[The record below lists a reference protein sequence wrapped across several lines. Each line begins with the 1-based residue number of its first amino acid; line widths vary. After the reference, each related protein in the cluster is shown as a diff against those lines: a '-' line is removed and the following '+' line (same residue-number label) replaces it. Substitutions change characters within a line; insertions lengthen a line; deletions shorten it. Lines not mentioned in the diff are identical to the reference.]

1 MTNAYIQEDFEIIAL
16 LCVGEVAQYNNEA
29 ITPLTPLFG
38 QPMVHHFIKGL
49 EKLGI
54 SKFYIGVDTVP
65 GALLA
70 YRDAASKDGIDVQF
84 VRDPASVAKDMNQR
98 TRALIVRADTLHAP
112 AFVHQ
117 LLSKNQPLIAAVEER
132 AENQI
137 FERIDLNNR
146 WAGVALLE
154 RHTLMALSHMPEGWD
169 MASALLRQAVQD
181 AVALSPVRQAD
192 IQNGNIRKL
201 VTMEDLAAAHAV
213 VSGGPFGRTVTFESK
228 LIAYP
233 LEKFLPAV
241 WSVPWGR
248 ALSHWLFPVFAS
260 LSCFLALSNFAL
272 ASALIA
278 IIAIFSAVMR
288 NAIRV
293 VEYQTGQSDW
303 IGSACWLVMAIALAA
318 LLNLSEPKVF
328 DAVFLALSVTG
339 LAILHAMSSDK
350 DSYGFLS
357 PMGIAACV
365 VLGAFIDATGLV
377 IKLLILLEI
386 GRLLVRL
393 FRQNQTTK
401 AVD

>member
-1 MTNAYIQEDFEIIAL
+1 MINANTQEDFEIIAL
-16 LCVGEVAQYNNEA
+16 LCVGEVAQQNSEA

-38 QPMVHHFIKGL
+38 QPMIHHFIKGL

-70 YRDAASKDGIDVQF
+70 YRDAASKEGIDVQF
-84 VRDPASVAKDMNQR
+84 VRDPASMAEYMDQR

-117 LLSKNQPLIAAVEER
+117 LLSKNRPLVAAVEER
-132 AENQI
+132 VENQI

-146 WAGVALLE
+146 WAGVAILE
-154 RHTLMALSHMPEGWD
+154 RHTLVALSHMPEGWD

-228 LIAYP
+228 LMSYP

-248 ALSHWLFPVFAS
+248 TLSHWLFPVLAS
-260 LSCFLALSNFAL
+260 LSCLLAFSNFAV
-272 ASALIA
+272 ASTLIA
-278 IIAIFSAVMR
+278 IVAIFSAVMR

-303 IGSACWLVMAIALAA
+303 IGAAGWLVMAIALAA
-318 LLNLSEPKVF
+318 VLNVSELKPF
-328 DAVFLALSVTG
+328 DAAFLAFSVAGLST
-339 LAILHAMSSDK
+339 LHAKSSNQDG
-350 DSYGFLS
+350 YGFLS
-357 PMGIAACV
+357 PLGIAACV
-365 VLGAFIDATGLV
+365 LLGAFIEATGLV
-377 IKLLILLEI
+377 VKVLILLEI

-393 FRQNQTTK
+393 FRQNRTSK